1 MSKENKLK
9 TIQTLTFFNYS
20 GINRHV
26 RLYTRPKNYIED
38 VTLTNEI
45 NGENSKIFYDVEG
58 ENLGDIKVNVY
69 DEDGKLVG
77 QSQGKNG
84 EIEIKNVRKWEV
96 LDSYLYKVEILTNED
111 EYFLDYGI
119 REIEVKDGKIILNK
133 KPLYL
138 KGFGKHEDSFP
149 NGRGMNEVLY
159 YKDLSLMKSMGAN
172 SFRTSHYPY
181 SEEMMMLCDRMGFL
195 VIDETPAV
203 GINWAFG
210 GGANFNG
217 QKLGTFDPHG
227 IGEGVFDHHK
237 DVIRDLIK
245 RDKNHACVI
254 MWSIANEPDSA
265 SDGDYEY
272 FKALF
277 DLAKDLDPEKRPCTL
292 VSVQA
297 QDPKKDVTAK
307 LSNVICLNRYYGW
320 YFGGP
325 DLFRKELKYWQSLNK
340 PVLITEYG
348 ATQSQECTIQ
358 MIILLCILKN
368 TKLNITRQTIR

>member
-1 MSKENKLK
+1 
-9 TIQTLTFFNYS
+9 
-20 GINRHV
+20 
-26 RLYTRPKNYIED
+26 
-38 VTLTNEI
+38 
-45 NGENSKIFYDVEG
+45 
-58 ENLGDIKVNVY
+58 
-69 DEDGKLVG
+69 
-77 QSQGKNG
+77 
-84 EIEIKNVRKWEV
+84 
-96 LDSYLYKVEILTNED
+96 
-111 EYFLDYGI
+111 
-119 REIEVKDGKIILNK
+119 
-133 KPLYL
+133 
-138 KGFGKHEDSFP
+138 
-149 NGRGMNEVLY
+149 
-159 YKDLSLMKSMGAN
+159 
-172 SFRTSHYPY
+172 
-181 SEEMMMLCDRMGFL
+181 
-195 VIDETPAV
+195 
-203 GINWAFG
+203 
-210 GGANFNG
+210 
-217 QKLGTFDPHG
+217 
-227 IGEGVFDHHK
+227 
-237 DVIRDLIK
+237 
-245 RDKNHACVI
+245 

-265 SDGDYEY
+265 SDGAYEY